1 MKGEGKE
8 DEQSRSHSGSV
19 VVVPAAVLFQPLE
32 MIEWEE
38 GPDKGTDQKT
48 STPCWKRRRGGWLNS
63 PLLLSKLIEGNI
75 IGDSDKAVIAIQ
87 EWCPA
92 DQGKEWR
99 QLLKGEGEEE
109 NWRLVDPF
117 DLLMGKDKYE
127 SIGQDGN
134 NVNQGWKKGPA
145 GMRVAESKPV
155 HWDKYGQ
162 GVGLSEKKE
171 PLCER
176 VRSKEEENK
185 KAKEW
190 DTVSMETTER
200 LKRKPICRG
209 RGIKVDVPVEAQSDL
224 NQGII
229 VGEDFKD
236 SFHLL
241 GNLLVIYF
249 CNRFKS

>member
-1 MKGEGKE
+1 MRPSYSTIVTRMNE
-8 DEQSRSHSGSV
+8 SSGSV
-19 VVVPAAVLFQPLE
+19 VVVPAAVLFQPRICRVE

-38 GPDKGTDQKT
+38 GPDKGTDQKS

-63 PLLLSKLIEGNI
+63 PLLLSKRNPGV
-75 IGDSDKAVIAIQ
+75 S
-87 EWCPA
+87 
-92 DQGKEWR
+92 KE
-99 QLLKGEGEEE
+99 LAEGEGEED

-127 SIGQDGN
+127 LIGQ
-134 NVNQGWKKGPA
+134 
-145 GMRVAESKPV
+145 V

-185 KAKEW
+185 KAKECN
-190 DTVSMETTER
+190 TVSMETTER
-200 LKRKPICRG
+200 LKRKTWAPAGVLSFLPIPKPKPPKSDG
-209 RGIKVDVPVEAQSDL
+209 VPVEAQSDL

-236 SFHLL
+236 SFYLL

-249 CNRFKS
+249 CNGFKS